1 MTRLIPAA
9 ARPSIVTASDA
20 AAAVGVSRATLY
32 RWGKLSRRN
41 RLESRSRRPHS
52 PRGPAWSADLVSAV
66 RELRAHY
73 PMEGK
78 TRIAV
83 LLRREGHAGSE
94 STVGHIRKRLVAQ
107 GACPRDAK
115 PQGPG
120 ETVQR
125 DTLTIPFRPGTP
137 RRQAVHR
144 LRSPRQVDM
153 RPSLAPRQRTQRQ
166 ALPRQTPGRPAL
178 PRLPIQ
184 VDSGSEFRAD
194 FERECRNRSIALF
207 ERPPR
212 SPQLSGHVERNNG
225 AWRYEFHAS
234 WDLPD
239 SALDDLNRWIDA
251 FADGFNTFRPPQA
264 LDGQTSAHCLQSPT
278 AKETPTPHMP

>member
-41 RLESRSRRPHS
+41 RLEPRSCRPHS

-83 LLRREGHAGSE
+83 LPRREGHAGSE

-153 RPSLAPRQRTQRQ
+153 RQAWRRANAHNAKRFLDKLQADLPFPVCPS
-166 ALPRQTPGRPAL
+166 
-178 PRLPIQ
+178 
-184 VDSGSEFRAD
+184 
-194 FERECRNRSIALF
+194 RSIAAPSSGPTSSANAATAASPSSNA
-207 ERPPR
+207 RHDPPN
-212 SPQLSGHVERNNG
+212 STVMSNATTAHG
-225 AWRYEFHAS
+225 ATSSMPHGTCPITPS
-234 WDLPD
+234 TT
-239 SALDDLNRWIDA
+239 ST
-251 FADGFNTFRPPQA
+251 DGSTP
-264 LDGQTSAHCLQSPT
+264 SPT
-278 AKETPTPHMP
+278 SSIPSDRPKPSTGKPTTFNR